1 MATPDQLRVPGL
13 GLPADYF
20 PGEGQH
26 FPMLFGSED
35 RDWAAVTLTLRE
47 MCMLKFVEEISNK
60 PEWWIKVFDP
70 EISGRWKAEAL
81 GMKWNEYRQ
90 YADFTPAMAD
100 ACITELRHKAEMYE
114 KTGLMPVFDYS
125 ACVIKSDRIVSP
137 SLWQDLRDVVA
148 PLENIPEDR
157 KDWHPGSDGK
167 VLNLVHPSL
176 YPLVYGRTRILPDKR
191 IGVDDALDR
200 CSQGEVIDVP
210 ELVRDTQFI
219 SRKFQWL
226 PCDVLIDRRHAR
238 IETYVNNL
246 HPQRHAAVY
255 PVLERFIEAALPAWD
270 IVYRWPW
277 EFGMQRLKATE
288 ARTRCRAPN
297 SCLRNKWGTVACNPF
312 ARPIR
317 SDEPPRRNYR
327 DDPFYDDWDID
338 RDEDSDIAYESEV
351 EEIKPNRQYEGG
363 DDNGG
368 EDGGDED
375 EGDEDEGDEDDSYN
389 SDDDGVHHIS
399 YDERKRRDISWFL
412 KTHPMKLP
420 DCKPDENKVKIQ
432 ASDVNLIAPM
442 LRLPTDTTATKEGVS
457 AGKRRIQVIVK
468 LANIQLD
475 PSKPS
480 YNGGSWHLEGQL
492 NERICATALFYY
504 DSHNVTD
511 ASLEFRTTA
520 NADDLDGFSGYQ
532 GGIQH
537 EQYDTHSI
545 ARVFGI
551 NTDLRDTTQKIG
563 GVLTRHERALFFPNI
578 YQHRVSPFRLADDT
592 KPGHRKILALFLVDP
607 AVPIISTANVPPQQ
621 GDWGQDAQCRQV
633 QILTGQLPQ
642 EVLDMVRED
651 MDRPAISEEEAK
663 RYREKLMKERT
674 RRQAHASDRLTLT
687 AWNFCEH

>member
-1 MATPDQLRVPGL
+1 MATPTPNQFKVPGF

-20 PGEGQH
+20 PEEDEH

-47 MCMLKFVEEISNK
+47 MCMLRFVEEISNK

-81 GMKWNEYRQ
+81 AMKWTKYRR

-100 ACITELRHKAEMYE
+100 ACITELRHKAEMYKE
-114 KTGLMPVFDYS
+114 TGLMPVFDYS
-125 ACVIKSDRIVSP
+125 ACVIKSDSIVSP
-137 SLWQDLRDVVA
+137 ALWQELRDAVA

-176 YPLVYGRTRILPDKR
+176 YPLVFGRTRILPDKR
-191 IGVDDALDR
+191 ISVDDALDHFN
-200 CSQGEVIDVP
+200 QGEVIDVP
-210 ELVRDTQFI
+210 ESDMDTQFL

-226 PCDVLIDRRHAR
+226 PCDVLIDRRHAK
-238 IETYVNNL
+238 IESYVNNL
-246 HPQRHAAVY
+246 HPQKHAAIY
-255 PVLERFIEAALPAWD
+255 PVLERFIEAALTSWD
-270 IVYRWPW
+270 IVYRWPS
-277 EFGMQRLKATE
+277 EFRTQRLIPME
-288 ARTRCRAPN
+288 AH
-297 SCLRNKWGTVACNPF
+297 
-312 ARPIR
+312 
-317 SDEPPRRNYR
+317 SDQ
-327 DDPFYDDWDID
+327 
-338 RDEDSDIAYESEV
+338 DSGIEYESEA
-351 EEIKPNRQYEGG
+351 EEETPNRQYEEGDDEGG
-363 DDNGG
+363 DD
-368 EDGGDED
+368 DGDE
-375 EGDEDEGDEDDSYN
+375 EESWS

-399 YDERKRRDISWFL
+399 YEERKRRDISWFL

-420 DCKPDENKVKIQ
+420 DCKPNKHKVKIQ

-442 LRLPTDTTATKEGVS
+442 LRLPTDQTATKEGVP

-480 YNGGSWHLEGQL
+480 YDGGSWHLEGML

-511 ASLEFRTTA
+511 NSLEFRTTA
-520 NADDLDGFSGYQ
+520 NADSLDEPDEDYEDDFEY
-532 GGIQH
+532 
-537 EQYDTHSI
+537 EQYDRPSL
-545 ARVFGI
+545 ARLFGI
-551 NTDLRDTTQKIG
+551 NTNLQDKTQTIG

-621 GDWGQDAQCRQV
+621 GDWGQDAQRN
-633 QILTGQLPQ
+633 
-642 EVLDMVRED
+642 MANED
-651 MDRPAISEEEAK
+651 MGQPAISEEEAK
-663 RYREKLMKERT
+663 RYREKLIQERT
-674 RRQAHASDRLTLT
+674 RRQAQASDRLTQT
-687 AWNFCEH
+687 EWTFCEH